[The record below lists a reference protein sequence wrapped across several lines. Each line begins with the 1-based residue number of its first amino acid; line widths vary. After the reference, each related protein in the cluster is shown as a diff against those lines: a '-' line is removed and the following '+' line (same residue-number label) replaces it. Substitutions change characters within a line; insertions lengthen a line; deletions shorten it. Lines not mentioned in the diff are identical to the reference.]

1 MNDQANDAAALV
13 DMQNKFYMLM
23 QHYEKATANESRD
36 KLEDKSYTSSNLQNE
51 NNNSSQ
57 ISSSKSIPDLPN
69 ILNSNM
75 NKIKDLRSNLVA
87 LRSFVI
93 GKGTIMATDINHIS
107 DEINNKLKECITV
120 SLKNKHFH
128 NVASL
133 EAVNNG
139 MIDALKSLKILS
151 DDAALQ
157 LHNLSQDKISNESQK
172 ALLSSAA
179 EVRVTSSLKA
189 FIQFHDQSLR
199 TELEHKTI
207 KSKSLVT
214 NGNTVDDF
222 VKQDQTML
230 LELSK
235 LESDQQVKTLLARI
249 DSMKRS
255 HANELTV
262 LRNESSLLESSLKKT
277 LEDELASCRQDELQ
291 RTASIVNQLKNEQS
305 RRQQLQTK
313 LQEVEKL
320 HAQAIMEL
328 EKQVLIN
335 QQRADTAELEILKL
349 RRLSLGDTSPIKR

>member
-1 MNDQANDAAALV
+1 
-13 DMQNKFYMLM
+13 MQNKFYMLM

-36 KLEDKSYTSSNLQNE
+36 KLHDKSNSLSHSQ
-51 NNNSSQ
+51 NNNV
-57 ISSSKSIPDLPN
+57 KAIPDLPN

-75 NKIKDLRSNLVA
+75 NQIKDLRSSLVA

-93 GKGTIMATDINHIS
+93 GKGTIMATDINRIS
-107 DEINNKLKECITV
+107 DEINIKLKECIAI
-120 SLKNKHFH
+120 SLKNKQFH

-139 MIDALKSLKILS
+139 MINALKSLKILS

-157 LHNLSQDKISNESQK
+157 LYNLSQDKISNESQK

-199 TELEHKTI
+199 TELENKSM

-214 NGNTVDDF
+214 SGNTIDDF
-222 VKQDQTML
+222 VKQDQAML

-249 DSMKRS
+249 DSMKRG

-262 LRNESSLLESSLKKT
+262 LRNESSSLESSLKKT

-335 QQRADTAELEILKL
+335 QQRADIAELEIIKL
-349 RRLSLGDTSPIKR
+349 RRLSLGDNSPIKR

>member
-1 MNDQANDAAALV
+1 
-13 DMQNKFYMLM
+13 
-23 QHYEKATANESRD
+23 
-36 KLEDKSYTSSNLQNE
+36 
-51 NNNSSQ
+51 
-57 ISSSKSIPDLPN
+57 
-69 ILNSNM
+69 
-75 NKIKDLRSNLVA
+75 
-87 LRSFVI
+87 
-93 GKGTIMATDINHIS
+93 
-107 DEINNKLKECITV
+107 
-120 SLKNKHFH
+120 
-128 NVASL
+128 L

-139 MIDALKSLKILS
+139 MIDALKSQKILS

-291 RTASIVNQLKNEQS
+291 RTASILNQLKNEQS

>member
-1 MNDQANDAAALV
+1 
-13 DMQNKFYMLM
+13 
-23 QHYEKATANESRD
+23 
-36 KLEDKSYTSSNLQNE
+36 
-51 NNNSSQ
+51 
-57 ISSSKSIPDLPN
+57 
-69 ILNSNM
+69 
-75 NKIKDLRSNLVA
+75 
-87 LRSFVI
+87 
-93 GKGTIMATDINHIS
+93 
-107 DEINNKLKECITV
+107 
-120 SLKNKHFH
+120 
-128 NVASL
+128 
-133 EAVNNG
+133 
-139 MIDALKSLKILS
+139 
-151 DDAALQ
+151 
-157 LHNLSQDKISNESQK
+157 
-172 ALLSSAA
+172 
-179 EVRVTSSLKA
+179 
-189 FIQFHDQSLR
+189 
-199 TELEHKTI
+199 
-207 KSKSLVT
+207 
-214 NGNTVDDF
+214 
-222 VKQDQTML
+222 ML